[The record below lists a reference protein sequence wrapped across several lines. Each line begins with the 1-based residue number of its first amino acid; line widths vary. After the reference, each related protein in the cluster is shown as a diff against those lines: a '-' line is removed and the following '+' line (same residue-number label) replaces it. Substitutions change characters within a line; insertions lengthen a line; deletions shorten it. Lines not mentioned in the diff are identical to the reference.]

1 MSVFLSF
8 TVLGIVSGA
17 IYGILA
23 TGLVVTYNTTGV
35 FNFAQGAVGMVAAFS
50 YWQLWQEWHWPFL
63 LAIVVIVFIEAPLLA
78 IAVEFVLFRR
88 IHGASVERSLMVTL
102 GLLVILLGVATIFWS
117 SPDVIRSVPSYFT
130 QSDGNVLSVHLFGSN
145 GVTVQ
150 YQQIMF
156 VVIAAVVSVGLGLF
170 LRRVRLGVAMRA
182 VVDDPQ
188 LVAMAGAKPYRMSQA
203 GWVLGFMLA
212 AVAGVL
218 LAPVVGQTG
227 LTADQL
233 TLLALNGF
241 AAAVVGRLRSL
252 PMTFVGAIALGL
264 ITQYCVGYLPGHINA
279 GLASVLTEVIPVAF
293 LFLVLLVI
301 PAARLAPAGRL
312 AVRAAPKV
320 VTARQ
325 SVAGAILLIAGMV
338 VLSAMVGDTALSTL
352 TQGLAFGIVGLSL
365 VLLVGYAGQV
375 SLCQLTFM
383 GIGAFTMGK
392 VFGGDSWWGLIL
404 AVVISGAVGAVVAL
418 PALRLRGLY
427 LALATFAFGEVM
439 FSAFFDNDVYPR
451 RRVDQRRP
459 GALALHALGGE
470 PGHADRGI
478 RRRRRVRAH
487 RRPGPAQ
494 RIRTETGGDERLA
507 RGLRH
512 RRPQRRAH
520 QNDRLLPLCGHGRV
534 GRRLL
539 RRPAGRHRRQRRPV
553 HRQPDPAPLR
563 RHLGYPHADRR
574 AARGHDGRRVARAPD
589 APAGLAGRS
598 DRSGRRH
605 RDHRAGQLPRRPPRH
620 SMALGPRVAALL
632 RPGTRSPAASPGPG
646 GGPCLRVA
654 PGRRATAPWWS
665 TTSASTSAASL
676 RCPTSPC
683 EPRPAR

>member
-1 MSVFLSF
+1 VSVFLSF
-8 TVLGIVSGA
+8 TVLGIVLGA

-50 YWQLWQEWHWPFL
+50 YWQLWQDWHWPFL

-88 IHGASVERSLMVTL
+88 IHGATVERSLMVTL

-117 SPDVIRSVPSYFT
+117 SPDVIRSVPNYFT
-130 QSDGNVLSVHLFGSN
+130 QSDGTVLSVHLFGSN
-145 GVTVQ
+145 GVTIQ

-156 VVIAAVVSVGLGLF
+156 VAVAVAVSVGLGLF

-188 LVAMAGAKPYRMSQA
+188 LVAMSGAKPYRMSQA

-212 AVAGVL
+212 ALAGVL

-279 GLASVLTEVIPVAF
+279 GLASVLTEVIPVAV
-293 LFLVLLVI
+293 LFLVLLFI

-325 SVAGAILLIAGMV
+325 SVAGAIVLIAGMV
-338 VLSAMVGDTALSTL
+338 VLASMVGDTALSTL

-392 VFGGDSWWGLIL
+392 LFGGDSWWGLIL
-404 AVVISGAVGAVVAL
+404 AVVISGAVGALVAL
-418 PALRLRGLY
+418 PTLRLRGLY

-439 FSAFFDNDVYPR
+439 YSAFFDNASVIPD
-451 RRVDQRRP
+451 
-459 GALALHALGGE
+459 GE
-470 PGHADRGI
+470 SI
-478 RRRRRVRAH
+478 NV
-487 RRPGPAQ
+487 
-494 RIRTETGGDERLA
+494 
-507 RGLRH
+507 
-512 RRPQRRAH
+512 
-520 QNDRLLPLCGHGRV
+520 GRV
-534 GRRLL
+534 PLPFMHSVGDRAMLIEVAVAAAVCVVIVGLVRRSAFGRRLVAMSDS
-539 RRPAGRHRRQRRPV
+539 PAAYATVGLSAVRTKMIVFSLSAAMAGLGGVYYAGQQGGIGANDVQFIGSLTLLLFVAIWGIRTVTGALLGGMTAAALPV
-553 HRQPDPAPLR
+553 LQTHLPSSLADLTGLAAGIGIIVLANFPDGLLGIPWFTDRVSLPFADELPGSQPFVL
-563 RHLGYPHADRR
+563 
-574 AARGHDGRRVARAPD
+574 DGEVARA
-589 APAGLAGRS
+589 A
-598 DRSGRRH
+598 
-605 RDHRAGQLPRRPPRH
+605 
-620 SMALGPRVAALL
+620 
-632 RPGTRSPAASPGPG
+632 
-646 GGPCLRVA
+646 
-654 PGRRATAPWWS
+654 
-665 TTSASTSAASL
+665 
-676 RCPTSPC
+676 
-683 EPRPAR
+683 

>member
-1 MSVFLSF
+1 VSVFLSF
-8 TVLGIVSGA
+8 TVLGIVLGS

-50 YWQLWQEWHWPFL
+50 YWQLWQDWHWPFL
-63 LAIVVIVFIEAPLLA
+63 LAIVLIVFVEAPVLA

-88 IHGASVERSLMVTL
+88 IHGATVERSLMVTL

-117 SPDVIRSVPSYFT
+117 SPDVIRSVPNYFT
-130 QSDGNVLSVHLFGSN
+130 QSDGTVLSVHLFGSN
-145 GVTVQ
+145 GVTIQ

-156 VVIAAVVSVGLGLF
+156 VVVAVLVSVGLGLF

-188 LVAMAGAKPYRMSQA
+188 LVAMSGAKPYRMSQA

-212 AVAGVL
+212 ALAGVL
-218 LAPVVGQTG
+218 LAPVIGQTG

-293 LFLVLLVI
+293 LFLVLLFI

-338 VLSAMVGDTALSTL
+338 VLAAMVGDTALSTL

-404 AVVISGAVGAVVAL
+404 AVVISGAVGALVAL
-418 PALRLRGLY
+418 PTLRLRGLY

-439 FSAFFDNDVYPR
+439 YSAFFDNASVIPD
-451 RRVDQRRP
+451 
-459 GALALHALGGE
+459 GE
-470 PGHADRGI
+470 SI
-478 RRRRRVRAH
+478 NV
-487 RRPGPAQ
+487 
-494 RIRTETGGDERLA
+494 
-507 RGLRH
+507 
-512 RRPQRRAH
+512 
-520 QNDRLLPLCGHGRV
+520 GRV
-534 GRRLL
+534 PLPFMHSVGDRAMLVEVAVAAAVCVVIVGLVRRSAFGRRLVAMSDS
-539 RRPAGRHRRQRRPV
+539 PAAYATVGLSAVRTKMIVFSLSAAMAGLGGVYYAGQQGGIGANDVQFIGSLTLLLFVAIWGIRTVTGALLGGMTAAALPV
-553 HRQPDPAPLR
+553 LQTHLPSSLADLTGLAAGVGIIVLANFPDGLLGIPWFTDRVSLPFADELPGSQPFVL
-563 RHLGYPHADRR
+563 
-574 AARGHDGRRVARAPD
+574 DGEVARA
-589 APAGLAGRS
+589 A
-598 DRSGRRH
+598 
-605 RDHRAGQLPRRPPRH
+605 
-620 SMALGPRVAALL
+620 
-632 RPGTRSPAASPGPG
+632 
-646 GGPCLRVA
+646 
-654 PGRRATAPWWS
+654 
-665 TTSASTSAASL
+665 
-676 RCPTSPC
+676 
-683 EPRPAR
+683 